1 MGTQLVRPDITQ
13 SWIRAELRSAC
24 ASTRPPTTST
34 HNSPRPMRAARRGSG
49 AGDSSLIARILRH
62 PAGRPKCNTLYDEP
76 MTKPVPTPAP
86 VAAAIPSSLTLGW
99 LLNELVASKLVTP
112 ATARQL
118 VEPKATAGGGR
129 PHPLVV
135 VGAQD
140 WADPRAPG
148 RTLTV
153 EALTLWLAQRA
164 GLPYLRIDP
173 LKLDMAAITEVVS
186 YAYASRCGILPVQN
200 APNGVV
206 FAVKDPFDLHWMR
219 DLELGIKLPMK
230 RVFANPLDIDRYLV
244 EFYAIARSVKLT
256 GQERSRLAP
265 AELRNLEQLTELS
278 RAGKLTAEDQ
288 HVVAIV
294 DWLLQY
300 AFDSRASDIHLE
312 PRRDTG
318 NVRFRI
324 DGVLH
329 DVYQL
334 PAPVMP
340 AITSRVKILGR
351 LDIAERRRPQD
362 GRIRT
367 RSPEGKEIELRVS
380 ALPTAFGE
388 KLVLRIFNPDVLV
401 QDLKRLG
408 FTAEE
413 AALWRRM
420 VSQPHGI
427 VLVTGPTGS
436 GKTTTLYAS
445 LKELAT
451 SEVNVCSIE
460 DPIELID
467 GSFNQMQV
475 QSNIDL
481 SFAEGVRALL
491 RQDPDIIMIGEI
503 RDRETAEVAV
513 QAALTGHL
521 VLSTL
526 HTNDSPSAITR
537 LLELGVPAYL
547 IRATLIGVLAQRLVR
562 RLCPECKSPV
572 PVSPEQ
578 WNELGVDSLLSMP
591 ANVYKAVGCLDC
603 RQTGFRGRSGVYE
616 LMAVNPAIQS
626 AIGDDPELPALREM
640 ATKAGMRPLRHAG
653 AEKVVDGVTTIA
665 EVLSL
670 TQIG

>member
-1 MGTQLVRPDITQ
+1 
-13 SWIRAELRSAC
+13 
-24 ASTRPPTTST
+24 
-34 HNSPRPMRAARRGSG
+34 
-49 AGDSSLIARILRH
+49 
-62 PAGRPKCNTLYDEP
+62 
-76 MTKPVPTPAP
+76 
-86 VAAAIPSSLTLGW
+86 
-99 LLNELVASKLVTP
+99 
-112 ATARQL
+112 
-118 VEPKATAGGGR
+118 
-129 PHPLVV
+129 VV

-140 WADPRAPG
+140 WPDPRAPG

-173 LKLDMAAITEVVS
+173 LKLDMATITEIVS

-200 APNGVV
+200 TPGGVV
-206 FAVKDPFDLHWMR
+206 FAVKDPFDMQWMR

-230 RVFANPLDIDRYLV
+230 RVLANPLDIDRYLV

-256 GQERSRLAP
+256 GQERTKAP
-265 AELRNLEQLTELS
+265 TELRNLEQLTELS

-312 PRRDTG
+312 PRRETG

-334 PAPVMP
+334 PAPLMP
-340 AITSRVKILGR
+340 AVTSRIKILGR
-351 LDIAERRRPQD
+351 LDVAERRRPQD

-367 RSPEGKEIELRVS
+367 RSPDGKEIELRVS

-388 KLVLRIFNPDVLV
+388 KLVLRIFNPSVLAH
-401 QDLKRLG
+401 DFGRLG
-408 FTAEE
+408 FNANESSI
-413 AALWRRM
+413 WRRLI
-420 VSQPHGI
+420 SQPHGI

-451 SEVNVCSIE
+451 NEVNVCTIE

-481 SFAEGVRALL
+481 NFADGVRALL

-503 RDRETAEVAV
+503 RDRETADVAV

-562 RLCPECKSPV
+562 TLCPDCKSAV
-572 PVSPEQ
+572 DINPES
-578 WNELGVDSLLSMP
+578 WKALGVGDTIPMP
-591 ANVYKAVGCLDC
+591 KTVYVAGGCLEC
-603 RQTGFRGRSGVYE
+603 RQTGYRGRSGVYE
-616 LMAVNPAIQS
+616 LMPLNTALQAAVGENP
-626 AIGDDPELPALREM
+626 DLTNLRQL
-640 ATKAGMRPLRHAG
+640 AVAAGMHPLRLAG
-653 AEKVVDGVTTIA
+653 AAKIIAGLTTVEEILALTPDPA
-665 EVLSL
+665 ER
-670 TQIG
+670 

>member
-1 MGTQLVRPDITQ
+1 
-13 SWIRAELRSAC
+13 
-24 ASTRPPTTST
+24 
-34 HNSPRPMRAARRGSG
+34 
-49 AGDSSLIARILRH
+49 
-62 PAGRPKCNTLYDEP
+62 
-76 MTKPVPTPAP
+76 MTKPVPTLPPAP
-86 VAAAIPSSLTLGW
+86 AATPVSLSLSW
-99 LLNELVASKLVTP
+99 LLKELVTSKLVSP
-112 ATARQL
+112 ATAGQF
-118 VEPKATAGGGR
+118 VEPKPAKGGSR
-129 PHPLVV
+129 AHPLVV
-135 VGAQD
+135 VAAQD
-140 WADPRAPG
+140 WPDPRAPG

-153 EALTLWLAQRA
+153 EALTLWLAQRT
-164 GLPYLRIDP
+164 GLAYLRIDP
-173 LKLDMAAITEVVS
+173 LKLEMTTITEVIS

-200 APNGVV
+200 TPAGVV
-206 FAVKDPFDLHWMR
+206 FAVKDPFDVQWMR

-230 RVFANPLDIDRYLV
+230 RVLANPLDIDRYLV
-244 EFYAIARSVKLT
+244 EFYAIARSVRLT
-256 GQERSRLAP
+256 GQERTKAP
-265 AELRNLEQLTELS
+265 TELRNLEQLTELS

-312 PRRDTG
+312 PRRETG

-334 PAPVMP
+334 PAPLMP
-340 AITSRVKILGR
+340 AVTSRIKILGR
-351 LDIAERRRPQD
+351 LDVAERRRPQD

-367 RSPEGKEIELRVS
+367 RSPDGKEIELRVS

-388 KLVLRIFNPDVLV
+388 KLVLRIFNPNVLAH
-401 QDLKRLG
+401 DFGRLG
-408 FTAEE
+408 FTADES
-413 AALWRRM
+413 ALWRRLI
-420 VSQPHGI
+420 SQPHGI

-451 SEVNVCSIE
+451 NEVNVCTIE
-460 DPIELID
+460 DPIEMID

-481 SFAEGVRALL
+481 NFADGVRALL

-503 RDRETAEVAV
+503 RDRETADVAV

-562 RLCPECKSPV
+562 TLCPDCKSPV
-572 PVSPEQ
+572 DINPES
-578 WNELGVDSLLSMP
+578 WKALGVGDTIPMP
-591 ANVYKAVGCLDC
+591 TTVYVAGGCLEC
-603 RQTGFRGRSGVYE
+603 RQTGYRGRSGVYE
-616 LMAVNPAIQS
+616 LMALTTALQT
-626 AIGDDPELPALREM
+626 AIGENPDLTNLRQL
-640 ATKAGMRPLRHAG
+640 AVAAGMHPLRHAG
-653 AEKVVDGVTTIA
+653 AAKVIAGLTTVEEILALTPDPA
-665 EVLSL
+665 ER
-670 TQIG
+670 

>member
-1 MGTQLVRPDITQ
+1 VIKSVP
-13 SWIRAELRSAC
+13 SN
-24 ASTRPPTTST
+24 PV
-34 HNSPRPMRAARRGSG
+34 H
-49 AGDSSLIARILRH
+49 AG
-62 PAGRPKCNTLYDEP
+62 PK
-76 MTKPVPTPAP
+76 
-86 VAAAIPSSLTLGW
+86 PSSLTLTW
-99 LLNELVASKLVTP
+99 LLNELVAGKLVSP
-112 ATARQL
+112 GTARQF
-118 VEPKATAGGGR
+118 VEPNAAKGGGR
-129 PHPLVV
+129 LHPLVAI
-135 VGAQD
+135 GSQD
-140 WADPRAPG
+140 WPDPRAPG
-148 RTLTV
+148 RTLGV

-164 GLPYLRIDP
+164 GIDYLRIDP

-186 YAYASRCGILPVQN
+186 YAYASRAGILPVQN
-200 APNGVV
+200 TPTGVV
-206 FAVKDPFDLHWMR
+206 FAVKDPFDTHWMR

-244 EFYAIARSVKLT
+244 EFFAIARSVKLT
-256 GQERSRLAP
+256 GQDRSKAP
-265 AELRNLEQLTELS
+265 TELRNLEQLTELS

-329 DVYQL
+329 DVYQF
-334 PAPVMP
+334 PAPLMP
-340 AITSRVKILGR
+340 AVTSRIKILSR
-351 LDIAERRRPQD
+351 LDVAERRRPQD

-367 RSPEGKEIELRVS
+367 RSPDGKEIELRVS

-388 KLVLRIFNPDVLV
+388 KLVLRIFNPNVLAH
-401 QDLKRLG
+401 DFGRLG
-408 FTAEE
+408 FTPDE
-413 AALWRRM
+413 AKIWRRM
-420 VSQPHGI
+420 IDQPHGI

-451 SEVNVCSIE
+451 NEVNVCTIE

-481 SFAEGVRALL
+481 NFADGVRALL

-503 RDRETAEVAV
+503 RDKETADVAV

-562 RLCPECKSPV
+562 TLCPDCKSPV
-572 PVSPEQ
+572 NLSPEP
-578 WNELGVDSLLSMP
+578 WRSLRIGEAVPMP
-591 ANVYKAVGCLDC
+591 KQVYIAGGCLEC
-603 RQTGFRGRSGVYE
+603 RQTGYRGRSGVYE
-616 LMAVNPAIQS
+616 LMLLNTALQTAVAENP
-626 AIGDDPELPALREM
+626 DLTNLRQL
-640 ATKAGMRPLRHAG
+640 AVAAGMRPLRQAG
-653 AEKVVDGVTTIA
+653 AGKVVAGLTTIEEILA
-665 EVLSL
+665 L
-670 TQIG
+670 TPDPRER

>member
-1 MGTQLVRPDITQ
+1 
-13 SWIRAELRSAC
+13 
-24 ASTRPPTTST
+24 
-34 HNSPRPMRAARRGSG
+34 
-49 AGDSSLIARILRH
+49 
-62 PAGRPKCNTLYDEP
+62 
-76 MTKPVPTPAP
+76 
-86 VAAAIPSSLTLGW
+86 
-99 LLNELVASKLVTP
+99 
-112 ATARQL
+112 
-118 VEPKATAGGGR
+118 
-129 PHPLVV
+129 
-135 VGAQD
+135 
-140 WADPRAPG
+140 
-148 RTLTV
+148 
-153 EALTLWLAQRA
+153 
-164 GLPYLRIDP
+164 
-173 LKLDMAAITEVVS
+173 LKLDVTSMTDIVP
-186 YAYASRCGILPVQN
+186 YAYAARSGILPIKSGP
-200 APNGVV
+200 AGVV
-206 FAVKDPFDLHWMR
+206 FAVKDPFALDWVK
-219 DLELGIKLPMK
+219 ELAPLLKAPLQ
-230 RVFANPLDIDRYLV
+230 RVCANPADIDRYLV
-244 EFYAIARSVKLT
+244 EFYAIARSVKIT
-256 GQERSRLAP
+256 GQERSRVGP
-265 AELRNLEQLTELS
+265 TELRNLEQLTELS
-278 RAGKLTAEDQ
+278 RAGKLSAEDQ

-324 DGVLH
+324 DGILH

-401 QDLKRLG
+401 HDFGRLG
-408 FTAEE
+408 FSAAEIGTWE
-413 AALWRRM
+413 RM
-420 VSQPHGI
+420 IEEPHGI

-451 SEVNVCSIE
+451 AEVNVCTIE

-481 SFAEGVRALL
+481 TFAEGVRALL

-526 HTNDSPSAITR
+526 HTNDSPSAVTR

-562 RLCPECKSPV
+562 TLCPHCKAPADLNV
-572 PVSPEQ
+572 AHWQ
-578 WNELGVDSLLSMP
+578 ELGLAAAVAMP
-591 ANVYKAVGCLDC
+591 QREFRAVGCLEC
-603 RQTGFRGRSGVYE
+603 RQTGFLGRNGVYE
-616 LMAVNPAIQS
+616 LMHVTGPLQAAIADGPDLARLRELAIQ
-626 AIGDDPELPALREM
+626 G
-640 ATKAGMRPLRHAG
+640 GMRPLRQAA
-653 AEKVVDGVTTIA
+653 AEKVAAGLTTIDEA
-665 EVLSL
+665 L
-670 TQIG
+670 TLTPDPRG